1 MSFYHFPSE
10 FVFWDKVENH
20 DEIKKEI
27 LPKILEDS
35 KNKKNNPFYN
45 CKFNTSFQHNDK
57 LDLNVMNKKMF
68 DVIIFYLEKMFKTIN
83 FNVEK
88 LIINDGWWNVYD
100 EGEFQEE
107 HDHLGPPTY
116 LDGDLFYPAFSVIYI
131 LHDENEKSSIVFKK
145 GGPFPLMEPHHE
157 NIFRTED
164 VKEIKE
170 GTILI
175 FPYNLRHLVKPCIK
189 PGRVTLAYN
198 VRSVYK

>member
-10 FVFWDKVENH
+10 FVYWDKVENH

-27 LPKILEDS
+27 LPKILEAN
-35 KNKKNNPFYN
+35 KNKKNNPFDS
-45 CKFNTSFQHNDK
+45 CKFNTSFEYNGK
-57 LDLNVMNKKMF
+57 PDLNVMNKKMF
-68 DVIIFYLEKMFKTIN
+68 DVILFYLEKMFKTMN

-88 LIINDGWWNVYD
+88 LMINKGWWNVYD

-107 HDHLGPPTY
+107 HNHLGDPNY
-116 LDGDLFYPAFSVIYI
+116 SNGDLFYPALSVIYI
-131 LHDENEKSSIVFKK
+131 LHDENEKSSIVFRKP
-145 GGPFPLMEPHHE
+145 GPFPLMKPHDE
-157 NIFRTED
+157 RVFKTED

-189 PGRVTLAYN
+189 RGRVTLAYN
-198 VRSVYK
+198 IRSVYK